1 MSKYNWEG
9 IKYPSKK
16 DDVKSSTAI
25 IQILFL
31 MLYALK
37 KKKYARLIFQD
48 LP

>member
-9 IKYPSKK
+9 IKCPSKK
-16 DDVKSSTAI
+16 DDLKSSREW

-37 KKKYARLIFQD
+37 KKKYARLIFQN